1 MCMVVDIG
9 DDSVSIKK
17 ILVPIDGSET
27 SFKAANYA
35 IYLAKM
41 VNAELVPINIMEDV
55 KLKVV
60 LLEVGMA
67 EIALMFVQS
76 CSLRALILRAH
87 TSASTSTTTS
97 YPCLFAM
104 L

>member
-1 MCMVVDIG
+1 MGCRMLFGIVSDLMITINAMVVRTGI
-9 DDSVSIKK
+9 VEFK
-17 ILVPIDGSET
+17 I
-27 SFKAANYA
+27 
-35 IYLAKM
+35 
-41 VNAELVPINIMEDV
+41 
-55 KLKVV
+55 V

-67 EIALMFVQS
+67 EIALMSVQP
-76 CSLRALILRAH
+76 CSLHSTVSQAH

>member
-1 MCMVVDIG
+1 MLI
-9 DDSVSIKK
+9 
-17 ILVPIDGSET
+17 
-27 SFKAANYA
+27 
-35 IYLAKM
+35 
-41 VNAELVPINIMEDV
+41 NAMIVRTGIVEF
-55 KLKVV
+55 KVV

-67 EIALMFVQS
+67 EIALMSGQP
-76 CSLRALILRAH
+76 CSLHSPVLRAH